1 MTKRILGVDPGTTI
15 TGYAVIEQ
23 VGNDKV
29 VLISLGYIELGKL
42 SSHYE
47 KLKRIH
53 ERITSIIES
62 FSPDELAVEA
72 PFYGEN
78 VQSMLKLGRAQG
90 AAIVAAML
98 KGIPVFEY
106 SPRKVKLSIT
116 GNGNAS
122 KEQVAAILQKLFSIE
137 KLPTKLDATDGLAVA
152 YCHFSTQ
159 GSITRNNK
167 KGATNWKDFVN
178 NNKGRII
185 D

>member
-1 MTKRILGVDPGTTI
+1 VTKRILGVDPGTTI

-23 VGNDKV
+23 VSNDKV
-29 VLISLGYIELGKL
+29 VLVSLGYIELNKL

-53 ERITSIIES
+53 ERLTSIIES
-62 FSPDELAVEA
+62 FLPDELAVEA
-72 PFYGEN
+72 PFFGEN

-106 SPRKVKLSIT
+106 SPRKVKLAIT

-122 KEQVAAILQKLFSIE
+122 KEQVATILQKLFSIE
-137 KLPTKLDATDGLAVA
+137 KFRPNWMLRTDWQLRIVIFLPVVVFQK
-152 YCHFSTQ
+152 
-159 GSITRNNK
+159 IIK
-167 KGATNWKDFVN
+167 KEQTIGK
-178 NNKGRII
+178 IL
-185 D
+185 